1 MCACKMFHGP
11 GTRRAVC
18 SSIHVNIESKQS
30 ATLTLCGMGGALV
43 ALTFHYGVV
52 ISLDFLLKKRRISL
66 LFPPRT
72 GLPGHYLCHA
82 ISTTGATLLLPR
94 PGIGHRTRQDCHLQ
108 LPPSFPFP
116 SLHPLV
122 FTSHSS
128 KHWSLVYPH
137 DNRDSCHP
145 LRREVTV
152 TASER
157 RTVRCLDADGPRT
170 HPIVHHTQMKHA
182 LKHSKLQLRGDLRHV
197 DTRPAAGL
205 YQGECWMMISLLTRT
220 SAASPTWTASLRIKK
235 CMSDPRI

>member
-30 ATLTLCGMGGALV
+30 AALTLCGMGGVLV

-52 ISLDFLLKKRRISL
+52 ISLDAGFPAKKTPHLLL

-116 SLHPLV
+116 SLHTLV

-128 KHWSLVYPH
+128 TTGHWCTPTTIETL
-137 DNRDSCHP
+137 
-145 LRREVTV
+145 
-152 TASER
+152 A
-157 RTVRCLDADGPRT
+157 
-170 HPIVHHTQMKHA
+170 
-182 LKHSKLQLRGDLRHV
+182 
-197 DTRPAAGL
+197 TRFAA
-205 YQGECWMMISLLTRT
+205 R
-220 SAASPTWTASLRIKK
+220 
-235 CMSDPRI
+235 